1 MKNSSLQNDVQRGIK
16 KYLKM
21 QRRIQRG
28 AYRCKN
34 KVFME
39 SYNLEFKEEALR
51 IENMINDSLSPV
63 PYFEMISKE
72 KHTKE
77 GILQL

>member
-1 MKNSSLQNDVQRGIK
+1 
-16 KYLKM
+16 M
-21 QRRIQRG
+21 QRCIQRG

-39 SYNLEFKEEALR
+39 SYNLESKRRGLKE

-72 KHTKE
+72 KHTKR
-77 GILQL
+77 GYCNYRGG

>member
-1 MKNSSLQNDVQRGIK
+1 
-16 KYLKM
+16 
-21 QRRIQRG
+21 
-28 AYRCKN
+28 
-34 KVFME
+34 ME